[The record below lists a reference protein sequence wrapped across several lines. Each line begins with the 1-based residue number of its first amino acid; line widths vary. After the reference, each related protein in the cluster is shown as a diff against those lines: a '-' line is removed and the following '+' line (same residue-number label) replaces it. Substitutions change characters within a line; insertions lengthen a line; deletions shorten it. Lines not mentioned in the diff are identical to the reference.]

1 MIRIPLGE
9 FPYHIGVRAVENE
22 LMFSPANAE
31 AAQLYKDNT
40 KEYERRVK
48 VSLPGPMRAE
58 ADKEQTVEQSWVD
71 NNPEGSGDAPMAE

>member
-1 MIRIPLGE
+1 M
-9 FPYHIGVRAVENE
+9 E

-48 VSLPGPMRAE
+48 VSCLCLSA
-58 ADKEQTVEQSWVD
+58 QV
-71 NNPEGSGDAPMAE
+71 

>member
-1 MIRIPLGE
+1 MIPIPLGE
-9 FPYHIGVRAVENE
+9 YSYQTGVRAVKTE
-22 LMFSPANAE
+22 LMISPANAE

-58 ADKEQTVEQSWVD
+58 ADKQQTVEQSWVD
-71 NNPEGSGDAPMAE
+71 NNPEGSGDTPMAE

>member
-1 MIRIPLGE
+1 MIPIPLGE
-9 FPYHIGVRAVENE
+9 LYETGVRGIEAE

-48 VSLPGPMRAE
+48 VSW
-58 ADKEQTVEQSWVD
+58 S
-71 NNPEGSGDAPMAE
+71 

>member
-1 MIRIPLGE
+1 MILILLGE
-9 FPYHIGVRAVENE
+9 LYYEKGVGEAGVE

-48 VSLPGPMRAE
+48 VG
-58 ADKEQTVEQSWVD
+58 
-71 NNPEGSGDAPMAE
+71 

>member
-1 MIRIPLGE
+1 MILILLGE
-9 FPYHIGVRAVENE
+9 LYYETGVGEVGIE

-48 VSLPGPMRAE
+48 VSLPALLR
-58 ADKEQTVEQSWVD
+58 VQS
-71 NNPEGSGDAPMAE
+71 

>member
-1 MIRIPLGE
+1 
-9 FPYHIGVRAVENE
+9 
-22 LMFSPANAE
+22 MFSPANAE

-58 ADKEQTVEQSWVD
+58 ADKQQTVEQSWVD
-71 NNPEGSGDAPMAE
+71 NNPEGSGDTAMAE